1 MKGEWHENRR
11 TQCYL
16 AEKCN
21 GKRLMANVKKC
32 AREGAFFVFI
42 CIYAKFVVSLCPI
55 LMYNTYESE
64 S

>member
-32 AREGAFFVFI
+32 AREGAFFVFLFLSHNGTI
-42 CIYAKFVVSLCPI
+42 IFFSKNLAYIKKKQ
-55 LMYNTYESE
+55 
-64 S
+64 